1 MRKEEKR
8 KRRVDGNEDSE
19 RQETETYSLMTMRER
34 EDRREESKR
43 GETKDSQAVIVQSRP
58 GDVWQ
63 RERWKGELSSDEEE
77 GEVSY
82 ELETDKR
89 EETGWM
95 GRRGEQ

>member
-19 RQETETYSLMTMRER
+19 RQETETYSLMMMRG
-34 EDRREESKR
+34 RREKSKI